1 MGDVSKH
8 LNYEGKTLADML
20 IKANQLA
27 DLIKLIGKG
36 TISSKIAKTVFEE
49 MWKTGDDPA
58 KIVEEKGLVQIT
70 DTKEIEAIVE
80 RVIAD
85 NPKPVE
91 DYKNGNKKSIGFLV
105 GQVMRQSKGKA
116 NPGMVNEL
124 LAKMLS

>member
-1 MGDVSKH
+1 
-8 LNYEGKTLADML
+8 
-20 IKANQLA
+20 
-27 DLIKLIGKG
+27 
-36 TISSKIAKTVFEE
+36 